1 MCTLIRAS
9 CFVYAHIILR
19 CVCSQYVCFI
29 LSKHKLVDFVS
40 YGEIRRYVAI
50 KDHVLFVYAEKSD
63 PNYIYTVPLG
73 SLKAVKEDPKK
84 PHKRSVTV
92 SPGYG
97 GGKDRQDSRMVNV
110 LLLDDRGKLAYQVA
124 FNTKNDPGSD
134 DRFILAVQYV
144 NIAEKNEEK
153 VLQKE

>member
-1 MCTLIRAS
+1 MIFNTCTLIRAIFCDVFS
-9 CFVYAHIILR
+9 IRVLYSVETQIGT
-19 CVCSQYVCFI
+19 
-29 LSKHKLVDFVS
+29 VDFVS

>member
-1 MCTLIRAS
+1 MLYSA
-9 CFVYAHIILR
+9 L
-19 CVCSQYVCFI
+19 CSQYVCFI

-97 GGKDRQDSRMVNV
+97 VGKDRQDSRMVNV

-124 FNTKNDPGSD
+124 FNTKDYPGSD
-134 DRFILAVQYV
+134 DKFILAVQYV